1 MATTIS
7 ELTYKL
13 SVRSLTEQESALNE
27 LRSRTGVLLAA
38 TAVAIALFG
47 SRVLDDGSRSLFD
60 FAGTAL
66 ALVSFLLSVFV
77 VAPKHSFAFVVDAA
91 AAHETFAAE
100 GVSVEDAHT
109 ALVYWNR
116 EVWEENQA
124 VIDALVRAFRWAC
137 VTLVGAVAL
146 WSIGLAIQ

>member
-7 ELTYKL
+7 ELTYEL
-13 SVRSLTEQESALNE
+13 SVRSLTEQESSLNE
-27 LRSRTGVLLAA
+27 LRTRTGVLLAA

-47 SRVLDDGSRSLFD
+47 SRVLDDGSLFD
-60 FAGTAL
+60 LAGTGL

-91 AAHETFAAE
+91 AAHETFARE

-124 VIDALVRAFRWAC
+124 VIDTLVRAFRWAC